1 MPRSLCI
8 VLFSLLLI
16 LPAGAQTRAPIDE
29 KQCAEQFRAADIN
42 NDGVL
47 TAAEIGTFKQSLPT
61 SVANKERVSRA
72 DFMAVCGKKAS

>member
-16 LPAGAQTRAPIDE
+16 LPAGAQNKAPIDE
-29 KQCAEQFRAADIN
+29 KQCADQFKTADIN

-47 TAAEIGTFKQSLPT
+47 TTDEIGTFKQTLPT
-61 SVANKERVSRA
+61 SLANKERVSRA